1 METDPKEENQIAPFK
16 GRPMTKQQLD
26 LISKRLAAFIQDY
39 IEENGIKPSTLNCV
53 RWAFKDSDEEL
64 QSLKEHIESLQG
76 QLAEAREVIGF
87 YANKKNWC
95 RGDAYDPSVFIGDDD
110 EEWKGKSYLN
120 GFKARA
126 FIEKYPE
133 GK

>member
-1 METDPKEENQIAPFK
+1 
-16 GRPMTKQQLD
+16 MTKQQLD

-76 QLAEAREVIGF
+76 QLVEAKKVI
-87 YANKKNWC
+87 KKYTPKRKIYC
-95 RGDAYDPSVFIGDDD
+95 HHDDPSWCTKDCND
-110 EEWKGKSYLN
+110 Y
-120 GFKARA
+120 GFAARA
-126 FIEKYPE
+126 YLKKYRNHSETPNS
-133 GK
+133 